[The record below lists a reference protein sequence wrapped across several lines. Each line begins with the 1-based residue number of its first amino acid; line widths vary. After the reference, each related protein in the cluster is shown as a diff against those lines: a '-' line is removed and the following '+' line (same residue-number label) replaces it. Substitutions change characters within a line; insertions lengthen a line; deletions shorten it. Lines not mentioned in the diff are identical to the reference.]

1 MSYNLLPR
9 KLSWII
15 ACSIFIHPVIAE
27 ESFEFPMISE
37 VLRKVLFPQGD
48 GGSKYFR
55 IPAIITAKNGDLLA
69 VIDARRNTTRDLQ
82 HTRNIDIAFKR
93 SSDNG
98 QTWSDIDFIT
108 NFPDG
113 EVGSDASLVMERE
126 TGKILCF
133 YNYLDHDTK
142 FNKSRPSKTAVNY
155 RYFLQT
161 SDDHGKTWS
170 QPRDIRDEILQDHL
184 TRRDFVFVTSGRGM
198 QTRSGLII
206 HTVVHVGKA
215 GYLFGSSD
223 QGKTWGALKKA
234 SPFSPANE
242 SKFVELSDGTW
253 MINARV
259 NGSGYRYVH
268 RSTDQGKSWISKKET
283 NLPDPGC
290 NAELL
295 VYTSKKDGYAKDRLL
310 FVNSHSQKG
319 RENLVLS
326 ISYDNGN
333 TWAFKKCIE
342 KGAAGYSAITACK
355 NGDIGIFFENGTKM
369 TFVRVTLK
377 DLTDGKDK
385 LSKPYQMQ

>member
-1 MSYNLLPR
+1 MLRTLPLFV
-9 KLSWII
+9 LSCII
-15 ACSIFIHPVIAE
+15 PWSISLHHITAKEPLKI
-27 ESFEFPMISE
+27 PLISKAF
-37 VLRKVLFPQGD
+37 RKVIFPQGE
-48 GGSKYFR
+48 GGSKFFR
-55 IPAIITAKNGDLLA
+55 IPAIITAKNGDLMV

-82 HTRNIDIAFKR
+82 HTRNIDIAYKR
-93 SSDNG
+93 STDNG
-98 QTWSDIDFIT
+98 NTWTDIKFMT

-113 EVGSDASLVMERE
+113 EVGSDASLVLDRN
-126 TGKILCF
+126 TGRMFCF
-133 YNYLDHDTK
+133 YNYLDHDTE

-170 QPRDIRDEILQDHL
+170 QPKDIRDEVLPGHI
-184 TRRDFVFVTSGRGM
+184 TKRDFVFITSGRGT
-198 QTRSGLII
+198 QTRSGLIV
-206 HTVVHVGKA
+206 HTIVHVGKA

-223 QGKTWGALKKA
+223 QGKTWGALKKV

-268 RSTDQGKSWISKKET
+268 LSNDLGKTWVCKKET

-290 NAELL
+290 NAEPL

-310 FVNSHSQKG
+310 FVNSHNQKG
-319 RENLVLS
+319 RRNLVLS
-326 ISYDNGN
+326 MSYDNGES
-333 TWAFKKCIE
+333 WDYKKCIE
-342 KGAAGYSAITACK
+342 KGPAAYSAITACK

-369 TFVRVTLK
+369 TFVRVTLA
-377 DLTDGKDK
+377 DLTDGTDR
-385 LSKPYQMQ
+385 LAKPYKIK